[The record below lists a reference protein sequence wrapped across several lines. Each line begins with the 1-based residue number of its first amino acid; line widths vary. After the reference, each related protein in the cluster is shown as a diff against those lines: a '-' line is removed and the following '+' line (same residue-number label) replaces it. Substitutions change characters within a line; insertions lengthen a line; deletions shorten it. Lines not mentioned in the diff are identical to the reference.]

1 MCGCGCAVG
10 GFAASVSVR
19 PEGRAV
25 VEDRA
30 WSEVSVELLAS
41 AVPWRT
47 FRWFKDLIGGGCSDD
62 SFIDFRAGL
71 IALGRDRLQ
80 TSHRRGHPRASTRP
94 APRVRLS
101 HEPRYEVTVWWLGDG
116 CAAPYSDAGE
126 EAEPEVDF
134 VSWLED

>member
-1 MCGCGCAVG
+1 MCGGGIRCVCERPSRGACGG
-10 GFAASVSVR
+10 GGPGLERSVR
-19 PEGRAV
+19 RA
-25 VEDRA
+25 
-30 WSEVSVELLAS
+30 LAS

-101 HEPRYEVTVWWLGDG
+101 HEPR
-116 CAAPYSDAGE
+116 
-126 EAEPEVDF
+126 
-134 VSWLED
+134 